1 MISKYLITESPL
13 PHKKIRLVS
22 GSYNGN
28 ITPLDV
34 SNSTITMGSSKQ
46 SGVRKLYCLSDIFEK
61 PVVNT
66 SPCRRNMALVALVP
80 YKKEKMVFMSDFESR
95 NKPST

>member
-1 MISKYLITESPL
+1 MCLYLITESPL
-13 PHKKIRLVS
+13 PHKNIRFVS
-22 GSYNGN
+22 GSYKGN

-46 SGVRKLYCLSDIFEK
+46 SGVLKLYCRSDIFEK

-66 SPCRRNMALVALVP
+66 KPCLRKIALVAFVP
-80 YKKEKMVFMSDFESR
+80 KK
-95 NKPST
+95 KP